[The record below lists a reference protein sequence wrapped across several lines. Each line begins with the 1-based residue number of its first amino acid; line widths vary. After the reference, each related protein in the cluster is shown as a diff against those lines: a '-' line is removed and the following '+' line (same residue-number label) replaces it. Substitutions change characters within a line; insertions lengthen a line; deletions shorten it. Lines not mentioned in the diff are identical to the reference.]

1 MLRNFFSHFH
11 NIIVIT
17 SGILSYKNMYN
28 KLLHMF
34 CWNSIQ
40 LCHIP

>member
-17 SGILSYKNMYN
+17 SRILSYKNMLF
-28 KLLHMF
+28 KLYMSF
-34 CWNSIQ
+34 
-40 LCHIP
+40 

>member
-17 SGILSYKNMYN
+17 SGILSYKNM
-28 KLLHMF
+28 LD
-34 CWNSIQ
+34 NS
-40 LCHIP
+40 